1 MSDID
6 KSWLRSSFDHAAESY
21 DSVAFLQ
28 REVADRLDDRL
39 QYIKVEPKVILDIG
53 SGTGYSASKLRQRY
67 PKARVIELDI
77 APSMLLASR
86 KKQGWL
92 SRFLGGHQYLCAD
105 AENLPLLQDS
115 VDLVFSSLAFQW
127 CKSHEALFNEVRR
140 VLKPS
145 GLLMFS
151 SLGPDTLK
159 ELRQSWAKVDDRDH
173 VVQFDDMHDLG
184 DEMMRAHMMGPVM
197 DMEMLVLTYPGV
209 KELMRD
215 LKVLGSRNAMR
226 ARIKGLTGKH
236 MMMGMIQA
244 YETMRRDNVIPAS
257 YEVLYG
263 HAWAPEQSFETLDGA
278 KQNFPIPVRIMK

>member
-6 KSWLRSSFDHAAESY
+6 KAWIRSSFDHAAERY

-39 QYIKVEPKVILDIG
+39 QYIKVEPEVILDIG
-53 SGTGYSASKLRQRY
+53 SGTGYSAGKLRQRY
-67 PKARVIELDI
+67 PKARIIELDI
-77 APSMLLASR
+77 APAMLMSSR

-92 SRFLGGHQYLCAD
+92 SRLRRQHQYLCAD
-105 AENLPLLQDS
+105 AENLPLAKDS

-127 CKSHEALFNEVRR
+127 CKNHEALFNEVRR
-140 VLKPS
+140 VLKPA

-159 ELRQSWAKVDDRDH
+159 ELRQSWAVVDNTDH

-184 DEMMRAHMMGPVM
+184 DEMMRARMMGPVM
-197 DMEMLVLTYPGV
+197 DMEHLVLTYSGV

-215 LKVLGSRNAMR
+215 LKVLGSRNAMHSR
-226 ARIKGLTGKH
+226 NRGLTGKQK
-236 MMMGMIQA
+236 MTGMIQA
-244 YETMRRDNVIPAS
+244 YETMRRDNVIPAT

-263 HAWAPEQSFETLDGA
+263 HAWAPEQDFDEV
-278 KQNFPIPVRIMK
+278 KQDFPIPVKIVK